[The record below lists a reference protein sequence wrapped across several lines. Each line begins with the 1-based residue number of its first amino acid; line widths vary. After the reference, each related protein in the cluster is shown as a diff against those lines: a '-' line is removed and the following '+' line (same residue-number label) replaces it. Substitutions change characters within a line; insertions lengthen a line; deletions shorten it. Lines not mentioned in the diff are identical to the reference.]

1 MSMSELRAVSNTIG
15 TSLRRRRAR
24 DTVTRLIEEFDVR
37 APHPDTAIE
46 ALSGGNQQKLVLA
59 RELALGPK
67 VLIAAH
73 PTRGLD
79 VRTIAF
85 IQDQLMARRADGV
98 GILLVSSDLAEIWEM
113 ADRIMVMTRGRLRG
127 PVPIGET
134 TVQQVGA
141 WMAGQ

>member
-1 MSMSELRAVSNTIG
+1 M
-15 TSLRRRRAR
+15 
-24 DTVTRLIEEFDVR
+24 
-37 APHPDTAIE
+37 
-46 ALSGGNQQKLVLA
+46 LA

>member
-1 MSMSELRAVSNTIG
+1 MSVGIAGQLAFDS
-15 TSLRRRRAR
+15 RRLSFPVE
-24 DTVTRLIEEFDVR
+24 T
-37 APHPDTAIE
+37 
-46 ALSGGNQQKLVLA
+46 LSGGNQQKLVLA

-79 VRTIAF
+79 VRTVGF
-85 IQDQLMARRADGV
+85 IHDRLMAQRADGV
-98 GILLVSSDLAEIWEM
+98 GVLLVSSDLAEIWEL
-113 ADRIMVMTRGRLRG
+113 ADRVMVMTAGRLRG